1 LTGWTRN
8 YIWLELPIAEGWQY
22 QHAALALNG
31 AQVRESVAGIEA
43 EIKRLQEEIANGC
56 HRTTGT

>member
-1 LTGWTRN
+1 
-8 YIWLELPIAEGWQY
+8 LPIAEGWQY

-43 EIKRLQEEIANGC
+43 EIKRLQEELANGC
-56 HRTTGT
+56 HSTTGT